1 MKYQEKVSTR
11 ADVRALFE
19 KVKANPAVAQYRG
32 YTESKSYG
40 WDEAM
45 DDYVKCDGEVWFDNP
60 TFDVS
65 FTEKAVLVDEE
76 SELLDEPEEANENA
90 LLALEEEC
98 ACLQDAL
105 KAVKAELE
113 AVKLARDEAVAKKDA
128 ACAILCNL
136 REVLE
141 RVLSYQPE

>member
-40 WDEAM
+40 WDAAVE
-45 DDYVKCDGEVWFDNP
+45 DYVKCDGEVWFDNP
-60 TFDVS
+60 AFDQS
-65 FTEKAVLVDEE
+65 LKEE
-76 SELLDEPEEANENA
+76 SALLAEAEELLDDEAQERTVD
-90 LLALEEEC
+90 LEAEC
-98 ACLQDAL
+98 ADLRAAL
-105 KAVKAELE
+105 AQLNAELAE
-113 AVKLARDEAVAKKDA
+113 VKQARDEAVAKKNA

-141 RVLSYQPE
+141 KVLSYPCA

>member
-40 WDEAM
+40 WDEAV

-60 TFDVS
+60 AFDQSLEVPILL
-65 FTEKAVLVDEE
+65 TEAEELFDEE
-76 SELLDEPEEANENA
+76 DEAEEGASALFSECAA
-90 LLALEEEC
+90 LREALE
-98 ACLQDAL
+98 
-105 KAVKAELE
+105 VVRAELAE
-113 AVKLARDEAVAKKDA
+113 VMLARDEAVAKKNA

-141 RVLSYQPE
+141 KVLSYPGE